1 MGVGAASPPV
11 GLANVYHQVP
21 LRRTL
26 PCLRLQGGSY
36 YRHEERTDP
45 VWLAGRYY
53 DAEITVHK
61 HALPEKAFLEGANLC
76 MVFDLILRAS

>member
-1 MGVGAASPPV
+1 MGVGAASPPL

-61 HALPEKAFLEGANLC
+61 HALPCLKMQFFKAPTSAWC
-76 MVFDLILRAS
+76 LI